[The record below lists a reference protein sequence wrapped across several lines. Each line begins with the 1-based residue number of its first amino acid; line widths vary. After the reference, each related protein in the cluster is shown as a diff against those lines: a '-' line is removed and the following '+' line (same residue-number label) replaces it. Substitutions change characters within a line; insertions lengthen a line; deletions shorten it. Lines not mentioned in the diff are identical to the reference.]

1 MGYRSDVCMVIY
13 GEHQYAM
20 RELKALMDAAG
31 IDLTKDWGDDRWG
44 IDDEQFC
51 FLTDDVKW
59 YDSYPEVQAVMKVWQ
74 LAQDTG
80 EDEDGLTRYSGIF
93 LRIGEETSDIEQES
107 FGDPWEHECPYVSRC
122 FDTMRKFNL
131 GKRLSVGTPA

>member
-59 YDSYPEVQAVMKVWQ
+59 YDSFPEVQAVMKVWR
-74 LAQDTG
+74 LAYEIGADA
-80 EDEDGLTRYSGIF
+80 DGLTKYSGIF

-107 FGDPWEHECPYVSRC
+107 FGDPWEHDCPYVSRC
-122 FDTMRKFNL
+122 FDTVRKLHL
-131 GKRLSVGTPA
+131 GKRIDVGTPA